1 MTRYNGG
8 QEVQGGYFWH
18 VGKWEIATVTGETG
32 TLPGTAQDEYI
43 RASLPVLFVAAPV
56 MGAAF
61 AMFLPFIGF
70 AMPFYAIGKQI
81 FGGRKA
87 ETVDKARARA

>member
-1 MTRYNGG
+1 MKRYNGG
-8 QEVQGGYFWH
+8 EEVQGGYFWH

-32 TLPGTAQDEYI
+32 TLPGTAEDRYV
-43 RASLPVLFVAAPV
+43 RASLPLLFVAAPV

-70 AMPFYAIGKQI
+70 AMPFYAIGKGL
-81 FGGRKA
+81 FGGKKA
-87 ETVDKARARA
+87 EAVDKARARA

>member
-1 MTRYNGG
+1 MKRYNGG
-8 QEVQGGYFWH
+8 REVQGGYFWH
-18 VGKWEIATVTGETG
+18 VGKWEIATVAGETG
-32 TLPGTAQDEYI
+32 TLPGTEQDTYL
-43 RASLPVLFVAAPV
+43 RASLPVLFVVAPV

-81 FGGRKA
+81 FGRKQ
-87 ETVDKARARA
+87 ETVEKARSHA